1 MAFTSTVTDRPKA
14 MGHERMSRGTWEC
27 DGDSGGNINTGL
39 RMCHFIILT
48 PSGSAGPAAQV
59 TVDETL
65 PYDGSAVTIAC
76 GEDID
81 GYWQAWG
88 Y

>member
-1 MAFTSTVTDRPKA
+1 MSFSSTVTDRPKA
-14 MGHERMSRGTWEC
+14 VGHERMSRGTWDG

-39 RMCHFIILT
+39 RMCHFITLT
-48 PSGSAGPAAQV
+48 PGSSAPSAAPAV
-59 TVDETL
+59 NETL

-76 GEDID
+76 GGDVD
-81 GYWQAWG
+81 GYWQAYG

>member
-1 MAFTSTVTDRPKA
+1 MGFTSTITDRPKA
-14 MGHERMSRGTWEC
+14 VGHERMSRGTW
-27 DGDSGGNINTGL
+27 DGGGENGGNINTGL
-39 RMCHFIILT
+39 RMCHFITLT
-48 PSGSAGPAAQV
+48 PGAAATAYGMAV
-59 TVDETL
+59 NETL

-76 GEDID
+76 GADVD